1 MESLRERRN
10 RKFLRK
16 RLIKSVICLNV
27 CIAMMIAYLPIA
39 ISFMNNILF
48 KIITVLLVI
57 ILANFYVISYTIKE
71 SERIIE
77 AESSKKFVKFFLSN
91 EKWKEV
97 EVKNA
102 KEYEEFLNQLKKITK
117 FYAIIDE
124 SKNSIIVNVV
134 FDNKDI
140 DPKKLYFEAISK
152 EDFEKFYKIKKW
164 T

>member
-140 DPKKLYFEAISK
+140 DTKKLYFEAISK
-152 EDFEKFYKIKKW
+152 EDFEKFYKIKK
-164 T
+164 

>member
-16 RLIKSVICLNV
+16 RLIKNVICLNV

-39 ISFMNNILF
+39 ISIMNNIVF

-57 ILANFYVISYTIKE
+57 ILANFYVISYTIRE

-77 AESSKKFVKFFLSN
+77 AESSKNFVKFFLSN

-102 KEYEEFLNQLKKITK
+102 KEYEEFFNQLKKITK

-140 DPKKLYFEAISK
+140 DSKKLYFETISK
-152 EDFEKFYKIKKW
+152 EDFEKFYKIKK
-164 T
+164 

>member
-10 RKFLRK
+10 RKFLQK
-16 RLIKSVICLNV
+16 RLIKNVICLNV

-39 ISFMNNILF
+39 ISFMNNIVF

-57 ILANFYVISYTIKE
+57 ILANFYVISYTIRE
-71 SERIIE
+71 SERILE

-140 DPKKLYFEAISK
+140 DPKKLYFETISK
-152 EDFEKFYKIKKW
+152 EDFEKFYKIKK
-164 T
+164 

>member
-16 RLIKSVICLNV
+16 RLIKNVICLNV

-39 ISFMNNILF
+39 ISIMNNIVF

-57 ILANFYVISYTIKE
+57 ILANFYVISYTIRE

-77 AESSKKFVKFFLSN
+77 EESSKKFVKFFLSN

-140 DPKKLYFEAISK
+140 DTKKLYFEAISK
-152 EDFEKFYKIKKW
+152 EDFEKFYKIKK
-164 T
+164 

>member
-27 CIAMMIAYLPIA
+27 CIVMMIAYLPIA

-140 DPKKLYFEAISK
+140 DTKKLYFEAISK
-152 EDFEKFYKIKKW
+152 EDFEKFYKIKK
-164 T
+164 

>member
-1 MESLRERRN
+1 MESLRGRRN

-152 EDFEKFYKIKKW
+152 EDFEKFYKIKK
-164 T
+164 

>member
-1 MESLRERRN
+1 
-10 RKFLRK
+10 
-16 RLIKSVICLNV
+16 
-27 CIAMMIAYLPIA
+27 MMIAYLPIA

-140 DPKKLYFEAISK
+140 DTKKLYFEAISK
-152 EDFEKFYKIKKW
+152 EDFEKFYKIKK
-164 T
+164 

>member
-16 RLIKSVICLNV
+16 RLIKNVIGLNV
-27 CIAMMIAYLPIA
+27 CIAMLIAYLPIA
-39 ISFMNNILF
+39 ISIMNNIVF

-57 ILANFYVISYTIKE
+57 ILANFYVISYTIRE

-152 EDFEKFYKIKKW
+152 EDFEKFYKIKK
-164 T
+164 

>member
-16 RLIKSVICLNV
+16 RLIKNVICLNV

-39 ISFMNNILF
+39 ISFMTNIVF

-57 ILANFYVISYTIKE
+57 ILANFYVISYTIRE

-102 KEYEEFLNQLKKITK
+102 EAKILSENVTYYKETVRPWAGN
-117 FYAIIDE
+117 
-124 SKNSIIVNVV
+124 
-134 FDNKDI
+134 
-140 DPKKLYFEAISK
+140 
-152 EDFEKFYKIKKW
+152 
-164 T
+164 

>member
-77 AESSKKFVKFFLSN
+77 AESSKNFVKFFLSN

-140 DPKKLYFEAISK
+140 DTKKLYFEAISK
-152 EDFEKFYKIKKW
+152 EDFEKFYKIKK
-164 T
+164 

>member
-1 MESLRERRN
+1 MSECMHSNDDCLFANSNQYYEQYCIQNYNSIVGNHLGKLLCDIRHNKRIRKNN
-10 RKFLRK
+10 RGR
-16 RLIKSVICLNV
+16 
-27 CIAMMIAYLPIA
+27 
-39 ISFMNNILF
+39 
-48 KIITVLLVI
+48 
-57 ILANFYVISYTIKE
+57 
-71 SERIIE
+71 
-77 AESSKKFVKFFLSN
+77 SSKKFVKFFLSN

-102 KEYEEFLNQLKKITK
+102 KEYEEFLNQLKRITK

-152 EDFEKFYKIKKW
+152 EDFEKFYKIKK
-164 T
+164 

>member
-27 CIAMMIAYLPIA
+27 CIVMMIAYLPIA

-134 FDNKDI
+134 FDKKDI
-140 DPKKLYFEAISK
+140 DTKKLYFEAISK
-152 EDFEKFYKIKKW
+152 EDFEKFYKIKK
-164 T
+164 

>member
-152 EDFEKFYKIKKW
+152 EDFEKFYKIKK
-164 T
+164 

>member
-1 MESLRERRN
+1 
-10 RKFLRK
+10 
-16 RLIKSVICLNV
+16 
-27 CIAMMIAYLPIA
+27 MMIAYLPIA
-39 ISFMNNILF
+39 ISIMNNIVF

-57 ILANFYVISYTIKE
+57 ILANFYVISYTIRE

-152 EDFEKFYKIKKW
+152 EDFEKFYKIKK
-164 T
+164 

>member
-1 MESLRERRN
+1 MERLRERRN

-16 RLIKSVICLNV
+16 RLIKNVICLNI

-39 ISFMNNILF
+39 ISFMNNIVF

-57 ILANFYVISYTIKE
+57 ILANFYVISYTIRE

-152 EDFEKFYKIKKW
+152 EDFEKFYKIKK
-164 T
+164 

>member
-1 MESLRERRN
+1 
-10 RKFLRK
+10 
-16 RLIKSVICLNV
+16 
-27 CIAMMIAYLPIA
+27 MMIAYLPIA
-39 ISFMNNILF
+39 ISIMNNIVF

-57 ILANFYVISYTIKE
+57 ILANFYVISYTIRE

-77 AESSKKFVKFFLSN
+77 AESSKNFVKFFLSN

-102 KEYEEFLNQLKKITK
+102 KESEEFFNQLKKITK

-140 DPKKLYFEAISK
+140 DSKKLYFETISK
-152 EDFEKFYKIKKW
+152 EDFEKFYKIKK
-164 T
+164 

>member
-16 RLIKSVICLNV
+16 RLIKSVICLSV

-152 EDFEKFYKIKKW
+152 EDFEKFYKIKK
-164 T
+164 

>member
-1 MESLRERRN
+1 
-10 RKFLRK
+10 
-16 RLIKSVICLNV
+16 
-27 CIAMMIAYLPIA
+27 MMIAYLPIA

-57 ILANFYVISYTIKE
+57 ILANFYVISYTIRE

-152 EDFEKFYKIKKW
+152 EDFEKFYKIKK
-164 T
+164 

>member
-27 CIAMMIAYLPIA
+27 CIAMMIAYLPTA

-140 DPKKLYFEAISK
+140 DTKKLYFEAISK
-152 EDFEKFYKIKKW
+152 EDFEKFYKIKK
-164 T
+164 

>member
-16 RLIKSVICLNV
+16 RLIKNVICLNV

-39 ISFMNNILF
+39 ISIMNNIVF

-140 DPKKLYFEAISK
+140 DTKKLYFEAISK
-152 EDFEKFYKIKKW
+152 EDFEKFYKIKK
-164 T
+164 

>member
-16 RLIKSVICLNV
+16 RLIKNVICLNV
-27 CIAMMIAYLPIA
+27 MLIAYLPIA
-39 ISFMNNILF
+39 ISIMNNIVF

-57 ILANFYVISYTIKE
+57 ILANFYVISYTIRE

-152 EDFEKFYKIKKW
+152 EDFEKFYKIKK
-164 T
+164 

>member
-16 RLIKSVICLNV
+16 RLIKNVICLNV

-39 ISFMNNILF
+39 ISFMNNIVF

-57 ILANFYVISYTIKE
+57 ILANFYVISYTIRE
-71 SERIIE
+71 SVRILE

-152 EDFEKFYKIKKW
+152 EDFEKFYKIKK
-164 T
+164 

>member
-1 MESLRERRN
+1 
-10 RKFLRK
+10 
-16 RLIKSVICLNV
+16 
-27 CIAMMIAYLPIA
+27 MMIAYLPVA
-39 ISFMNNILF
+39 ISFMNNIVF

-57 ILANFYVISYTIKE
+57 ILANFYVISYTIRE

-77 AESSKKFVKFFLSN
+77 AESSKKIVKFFLSN

-140 DPKKLYFEAISK
+140 DPKKLYFETISK
-152 EDFEKFYKIKKW
+152 EDFEKFYKIKK
-164 T
+164 

>member
-16 RLIKSVICLNV
+16 RLIKNVICLNA
-27 CIAMMIAYLPIA
+27 CIAMMIAYLPVA
-39 ISFMNNILF
+39 ISFMNNIVF

-57 ILANFYVISYTIKE
+57 ILANFYVISYTI
-71 SERIIE
+71 R
-77 AESSKKFVKFFLSN
+77 ESSKKFVKFFLSN

-152 EDFEKFYKIKKW
+152 EDFEKFYKIKK
-164 T
+164 

>member
-1 MESLRERRN
+1 ML
-10 RKFLRK
+10 
-16 RLIKSVICLNV
+16 
-27 CIAMMIAYLPIA
+27 IAYLPIA
-39 ISFMNNILF
+39 ISIMNNIVF

-57 ILANFYVISYTIKE
+57 ILANFYVISYTIRE

-152 EDFEKFYKIKKW
+152 EDFEKFYKIKK
-164 T
+164 

>member
-102 KEYEEFLNQLKKITK
+102 KEYEEFLNQLKKSTK

-140 DPKKLYFEAISK
+140 DTKKLYFEAISK
-152 EDFEKFYKIKKW
+152 EDFEKFYKIKK
-164 T
+164 

>member
-16 RLIKSVICLNV
+16 RLIKNVICLNV
-27 CIAMMIAYLPIA
+27 CIAMMIAYLPIV
-39 ISFMNNILF
+39 ISFMNNIVF

-57 ILANFYVISYTIKE
+57 ILANFYVISYTIRE

-152 EDFEKFYKIKKW
+152 EDFEKFYKIKK
-164 T
+164 

>member
-16 RLIKSVICLNV
+16 RLIKNVICLNV

-39 ISFMNNILF
+39 ISIMNNIVF

-57 ILANFYVISYTIKE
+57 ILANFYVISYTIRE

-117 FYAIIDE
+117 FYAIIE

-152 EDFEKFYKIKKW
+152 EDFEKFYKIKK
-164 T
+164 

>member
-1 MESLRERRN
+1 M
-10 RKFLRK
+10 
-16 RLIKSVICLNV
+16 
-27 CIAMMIAYLPIA
+27 
-39 ISFMNNILF
+39 
-48 KIITVLLVI
+48 
-57 ILANFYVISYTIKE
+57 
-71 SERIIE
+71 
-77 AESSKKFVKFFLSN
+77 FFLSN

-134 FDNKDI
+134 FDNEDI

-152 EDFEKFYKIKKW
+152 EDFEKFYKIKK
-164 T
+164 

>member
-97 EVKNA
+97 EVTNA

-140 DPKKLYFEAISK
+140 DTKKLYFEAISK
-152 EDFEKFYKIKKW
+152 EDFEKFYKIKK
-164 T
+164 

>member
-16 RLIKSVICLNV
+16 RLIKNVICLNV

-39 ISFMNNILF
+39 ISIMNNIVF

-57 ILANFYVISYTIKE
+57 ILANFYVISYTIRE

-117 FYAIIDE
+117 FDE

-152 EDFEKFYKIKKW
+152 EDFEKFYKIKK
-164 T
+164 

>member
-57 ILANFYVISYTIKE
+57 ILANFYVISYTIRE

-140 DPKKLYFEAISK
+140 DPKKLYFETISK
-152 EDFEKFYKIKKW
+152 EDFEKFYKIKK
-164 T
+164 